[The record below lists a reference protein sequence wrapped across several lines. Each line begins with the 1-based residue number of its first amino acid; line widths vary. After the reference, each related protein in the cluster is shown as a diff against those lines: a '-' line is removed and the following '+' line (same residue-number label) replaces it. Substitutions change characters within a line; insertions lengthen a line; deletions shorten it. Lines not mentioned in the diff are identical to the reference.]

1 MELLFNLYGIHSMS
15 GQEHAMR
22 KFIKKYVHAK
32 YPGIWVRQDH
42 GNLYIRKGEAETYPC
57 VVAHLD
63 QVQTKHSPDFKVF
76 LYDDVLF
83 AYSAENGRQEGLG
96 ADDKNGIWVALKCL
110 ERFDNIKI
118 ALFKE
123 EEIGCGGSS
132 VALLNF
138 FEDCRFIA
146 QVDRRNAG
154 DLITDISGS
163 LVSEEFRADLLPI
176 AERFG
181 YKETYGMMT
190 DVEELEDRGVGL
202 SCINM
207 SCGYYNPHTDT
218 EYTKWS
224 ELQNTRDFVFAIIE
238 GCTDVYPFKRERR
251 FYNSYGGYGC
261 YGGTYGYYGRG
272 KYASL
277 WDDGDYEEEDVASYN
292 AGFGLKDD
300 KAHIVVDSEHDS
312 DYVDPAEV
320 EPYVPDF
327 KNFAS
332 PEDAVYSFLET
343 NMLDGFDPYEI
354 WPYIQS
360 DCETYDIDFDYY
372 DYLVWEISDELKS
385 YYGEEERVQ
394 K

>member
-1 MELLFNLYGIHSMS
+1 MS
-15 GQEHAMR
+15 SQEHAMR
-22 KFIKKYVHAK
+22 KFIKKYVHEK
-32 YPGIWVRQDH
+32 YPQVWVRQDH
-42 GNLYIRKGEAETYPC
+42 GNLYIRKGQAESYPC

-63 QVQTKHSPDFKVF
+63 QVQTKHSRDFKVF
-76 LYDDVLF
+76 LYNDVLF

-110 ERFDNIKI
+110 ERFDNVKI

-132 VALLNF
+132 VAKLDF

-163 LVSEEFRADLLPI
+163 LCSDEFKADLLPI

-181 YKETYGMMT
+181 YKETCGMMT

-207 SCGYYNPHTDT
+207 SCGYYNPHTDE

-238 GCTDVYPFKRERR
+238 GCADVYPFKRERK
-251 FYNSYGGYGC
+251 FYSAYGGYGC
-261 YGGTYGYYGRG
+261 YGGSYGYYGRN
-272 KYASL
+272 KYKSL
-277 WDDGDYEEEDVASYN
+277 RDDDDEIDDYN
-292 AGFGLKDD
+292 AGFGIKSGGG
-300 KAHIVVDSEHDS
+300 HI
-312 DYVDPAEV
+312 EV
-320 EPYVPDF
+320 ESLHEDDEDEREYIDPDKFEPFVPDF

-332 PEDAVYSFLET
+332 PYDAVYSFLET

-354 WPYIQS
+354 WPYIEA

-372 DYLVWEISDELKS
+372 EYLIMDIMEELKA
-385 YYGEEERVQ
+385 YYGDEVRVT